1 MLIYSKIK
9 GFISSIQYKHN
20 KNGLKLINKKLIE
33 SKFNSLKSNISPH
46 QKSFSSN
53 NKNFLFNLLSHSLL

>member
-9 GFISSIQYKHN
+9 GLKSSIQYKHN

-33 SKFNSLKSNISPH
+33 IKFNSLNSNISPH

-53 NKNFLFNLLSHSLL
+53 NKNF